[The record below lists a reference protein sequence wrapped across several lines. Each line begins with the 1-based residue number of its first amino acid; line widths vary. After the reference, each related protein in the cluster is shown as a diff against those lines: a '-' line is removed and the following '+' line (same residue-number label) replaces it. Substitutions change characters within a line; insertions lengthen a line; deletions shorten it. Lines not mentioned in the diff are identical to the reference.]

1 MAEAFTALQY
11 KWSQDCAGAWRRPVV
26 PAAGEDAPALLS
38 LSMLL
43 GFLRAGACTCV
54 CARACVCARVHVSAC
69 IHVHTVEPGGREV
82 DKWYPGAL
90 PLTCL

>member
-1 MAEAFTALQY
+1 MVPGLRPGLAEASGELTVL
-11 KWSQDCAGAWRRPVV
+11 
-26 PAAGEDAPALLS
+26 PAAREDASALLS
-38 LSMLL
+38 LSVLL
-43 GFLRAGACTCV
+43 GFLRAGACARV
-54 CARACVCARVHVSAC
+54 CARACVCARVHVSVC

>member
-1 MAEAFTALQY
+1 MVPGLRRGLAEASGELTVL
-11 KWSQDCAGAWRRPVV
+11 

-38 LSMLL
+38 LSVLL
-43 GFLRAGACTCV
+43 GFLRAGAC
-54 CARACVCARVHVSAC
+54 VCARVHVSTC

>member
-1 MAEAFTALQY
+1 MGMELSVAEAFTALQY

-38 LSMLL
+38 LSVLL
-43 GFLRAGACTCV
+43 GFLRAG
-54 CARACVCARVHVSAC
+54 ACVCARVHVSAC

-90 PLTCL
+90 LLTCL